1 MIVAFGDT
9 SYWVAL
15 IDPNDQWHK
24 TAKATREA
32 LGDSRIVTTDEVL
45 VEVLTFLGSLGP
57 RLRSSAVRFA
67 RGILH
72 DPQVEVLPQ
81 TRDSFLA
88 GLALYGQRPDKE
100 YSLTD
105 CISMATM
112 RKHGLVEVLT
122 NDRHFTQERF
132 AILMSAE
139 AGEGG

>member
-24 TAKATREA
+24 VATVIRKS
-32 LGDSRIVTTDEVL
+32 LGGLRIVTTDEVL
-45 VEVLTFLGSLGP
+45 VEVLTFLASLGP
-57 RLRSSAVRFA
+57 RLRGSAVRFA
-67 RGILH
+67 RGVLH
-72 DPQVEVLPQ
+72 DPRVEVLPQ

-105 CISMATM
+105 CIIVNAMWSKSLTDILISDGHFAQEGFNVLI
-112 RKHGLVEVLT
+112 RKE
-122 NDRHFTQERF
+122 
-132 AILMSAE
+132 
-139 AGEGG
+139 

>member
-1 MIVAFGDT
+1 MRTAFGDT

-15 IDPNDQWHK
+15 LDPNDQWHE

-45 VEVLTFLGSLGP
+45 GEVLTFLASLGP
-57 RLRSSAVRFA
+57 RLRGSAVRFA

-72 DPQVEVLPQ
+72 DPRVEVLPQ

-88 GLALYGQRPDKE
+88 GLGLYEERPDKE

-112 RKHGLVEVLT
+112 WRRGLSEVLT
-122 NDRHFTQERF
+122 NDCHFTQEQF
-132 AILMSAE
+132 AILMRAE